1 MEVNDERIQK
11 AVKKAMTGD
20 QSAFNFLLNSHW
32 NQVYG
37 FQIKRVKNEYEAEEI
52 TIETF
57 AKAFDKL
64 ETYLP
69 QYAFSTW
76 LITISKNVHIDKVR
90 KKNSALQL
98 DTTKEEAERI
108 KRIPDDAL
116 SAEDTLINEQNLAQL
131 LRYIKELKP
140 HYQDVI
146 NLRFFQEKSYKEI
159 SDIMQES
166 LTNVKVK
173 LLRAKNLLASIIQKN
188 EGHV

>member
-1 MEVNDERIQK
+1 
-11 AVKKAMTGD
+11 MTGD

-37 FQIKRVKNEYEAEEI
+37 FQFRRVKNEYEAEEI

-64 ETYLP
+64 DSYKP
-69 QYAFSTW
+69 DFAFSTW
-76 LITISKNVHIDKVR
+76 LITISKNIHIDKVR

-108 KRIPDDAL
+108 RRIPDDAL
-116 SAEDTLINEQNLAQL
+116 SAEDNLINEQNLSQL

-140 HYQDVI
+140 HYQEII
-146 NLRFFQEKSYKEI
+146 NLRFFQEKTYKEI
-159 SDIMQES
+159 SQIMEES
-166 LTNVKVK
+166 LSNVKVK
-173 LLRAKNLLASIIQKN
+173 LLRAKNLLAAIIQQN
-188 EGHV
+188 ESHE